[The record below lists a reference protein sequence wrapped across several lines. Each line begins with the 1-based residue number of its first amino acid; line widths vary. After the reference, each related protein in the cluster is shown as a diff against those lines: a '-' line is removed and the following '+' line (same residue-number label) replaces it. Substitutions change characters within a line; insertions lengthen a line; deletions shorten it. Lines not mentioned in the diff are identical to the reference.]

1 MYMYTYKYILHIY
14 RLNNKENVKFSSDTF
29 ICELFENE
37 REYNIHITI
46 VNIPIIQSYTHTV

>member
-1 MYMYTYKYILHIY
+1 MYTYKYILHIY